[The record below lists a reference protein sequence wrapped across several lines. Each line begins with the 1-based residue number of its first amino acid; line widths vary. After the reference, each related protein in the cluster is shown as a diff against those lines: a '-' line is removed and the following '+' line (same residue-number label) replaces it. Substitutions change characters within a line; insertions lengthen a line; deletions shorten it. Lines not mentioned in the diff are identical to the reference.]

1 MGVGGGVGVAVGVGD
16 EVGNKVGARVASR
29 TAEAVA
35 VVKATGDGCGK
46 AVPEVGPMG
55 EGSGF
60 SATGRGDREAD
71 GGAAVADE
79 TGVG

>member
-1 MGVGGGVGVAVGVGD
+1 MGVGGDVGVAVGVGD

-29 TAEAVA
+29 AAEAVA
-35 VVKATGDGCGK
+35 VGKATGDGCGK
-46 AVPEVGPMG
+46 AVPGIGPMG

-60 SATGRGDREAD
+60 SATGRGDPAAD
-71 GGAAVADE
+71 GAAAVADE